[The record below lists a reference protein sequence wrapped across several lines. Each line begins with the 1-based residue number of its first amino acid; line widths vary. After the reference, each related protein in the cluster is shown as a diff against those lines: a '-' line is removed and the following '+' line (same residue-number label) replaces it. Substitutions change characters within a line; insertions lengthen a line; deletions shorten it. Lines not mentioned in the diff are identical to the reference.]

1 MSFMTK
7 KRSALFNLILIFCLF
22 VAGVFFVFGW
32 SQLTS
37 FEYKSEEV
45 LAKEKT
51 LAQADKSI
59 ILPKPEPLK
68 LDKLAYDQKM
78 IELANYPKSSS
89 TATTSVKSATT
100 TVKAKL
106 WPPKSAYPNGG
117 ALLPFNRIIAYYGNF
132 YSKNMGILGELP
144 PEQML
149 AKLDLEVKKWQLA
162 DPKTPVIPAIHYIA
176 VTAQGSAGA
185 DGKYRLRMPKEQIDK
200 AIVLA
205 KKNNGI
211 VFLDIQVGLSTLQ
224 SEIPAL
230 EPYLK
235 LPQVHLGIDP
245 EFSMKTGAKPGT
257 VIGTFSA
264 TDINFATNYLAKI
277 VRDNNLPPKIL
288 IIHRF
293 TQPMLTSYR
302 QIVTVPEVQIV
313 INMDGWGPPAQ
324 KVGTYNNFIVPEPV
338 QFTGFKIFYKND
350 LRPANSR
357 LLSPTDLLKLKPRP
371 IYIQYQ

>member
-1 MSFMTK
+1 MTK